1 MFIKNKDLFVL
12 EDTIFYLNNVDDD
25 KAQELKNQLVEIV
38 ENLVN
43 KRSEKNIVNTKRINE
58 KRKLDKNYARSK
70 KDIQLPLF

>member
-12 EDTIFYLNNVDDD
+12 EDIIFYLNNVDDD
-25 KAQELKNQLVEIV
+25 RAQELKNQLVEIV

-43 KRSEKNIVNTKRINE
+43 KRSEKNIVNTKRISE

>member
-12 EDTIFYLNNVDDD
+12 EDIIFYLNNVDDD
-25 KAQELKNQLVEIV
+25 RAQELKNQLVEIV

-43 KRSEKNIVNTKRINE
+43 KRSEKNIVNTKRISE

-70 KDIQLPLF
+70 KEIEIPLF